1 LGDFGGR
8 KQRRERERERER
20 ENGVS
25 GEGMELLLGEE
36 WG

>member
-1 LGDFGGR
+1 LGDFGRR
-8 KQRRERERERER
+8 KQRRERER

>member
-1 LGDFGGR
+1 LEEEN
-8 KQRRERERERER
+8 KEER